1 MPGTAAARSRPRTR
15 RLRPVAARRLRAV
28 AVYAW
33 LVAAVVVVCFPLY
46 YVLEG
51 ALTPTAQLDR
61 GLAGLLPTHLSL
73 DNVVRA
79 TQVAPLGRQ
88 FANSLLVTLAQT
100 TAQVGLGVV
109 TAYALVFCR
118 LRHARLVF
126 LVLLA
131 SMMVPGETTLLANY
145 LTVSSWGLVDTLP
158 AVFLPFLVS
167 ALTVFLFRQAFLGF
181 PTELRE
187 AAVLDGAGHL
197 RFARSMLLPLTRPT
211 LVSVTLVSATA
222 AWNGYFWPLLVTN
235 SPDARTVQVGIAQ
248 LASAEATDVGV
259 VLAGAAMVT
268 LPVLVVVLGAQRFFA
283 SGLTAGALK

>member
-187 AAVLDGAGHL
+187 AAVLDGAGHV

>member
-15 RLRPVAARRLRAV
+15 RLRPVAARRLRTV
-28 AVYAW
+28 ALYAW

-268 LPVLVVVLGAQRFFA
+268 LPVLVVVLSAQRFFA

>member
-15 RLRPVAARRLRAV
+15 RLRPVAARRLRTV
-28 AVYAW
+28 ALYAW

>member
-1 MPGTAAARSRPRTR
+1 
-15 RLRPVAARRLRAV
+15 
-28 AVYAW
+28 
-33 LVAAVVVVCFPLY
+33 
-46 YVLEG
+46 
-51 ALTPTAQLDR
+51 
-61 GLAGLLPTHLSL
+61 
-73 DNVVRA
+73 
-79 TQVAPLGRQ
+79 
-88 FANSLLVTLAQT
+88 
-100 TAQVGLGVV
+100 
-109 TAYALVFCR
+109 
-118 LRHARLVF
+118 
-126 LVLLA
+126 VLLA

>member
-1 MPGTAAARSRPRTR
+1 MPGTAAARSRPRAR
-15 RLRPVAARRLRAV
+15 RLRPVAARRLRTV
-28 AVYAW
+28 ALYAW